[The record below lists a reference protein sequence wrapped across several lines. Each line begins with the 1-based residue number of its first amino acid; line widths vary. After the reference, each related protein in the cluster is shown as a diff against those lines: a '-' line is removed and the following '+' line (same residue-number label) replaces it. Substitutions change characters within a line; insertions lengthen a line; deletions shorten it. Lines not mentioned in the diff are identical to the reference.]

1 MIRESIITSLKN
13 QGVSQR
19 RCALDCG
26 IAPQTMNDFLKG
38 RRNLP
43 FEKLETVLK
52 YLKIELLLKNN
63 CPLQDNS

>member
-1 MIRESIITSLKN
+1 MVNMIRETIIIALKN

-43 FEKLETVLK
+43 FEKLETVLE
-52 YLKIELLLKNN
+52 YLKIEL
-63 CPLQDNS
+63 QSR